1 MKKNLI
7 ISSGI
12 VFIML
17 ILSTLTLFTHTIKT
31 PAFVIGYIFLDIAI
45 VLQIIPWK
53 FKNNLEFL
61 RVPYIIAYGV
71 YLIIQFILFKTVI
84 RMTPMITMSV
94 VLLCLMGIAQLILY
108 GAFGSIEKNQTSGEY
123 SFYTE
128 SQRHINLILVS
139 VNDDGLKT
147 ELKKAVDNIKYGN
160 RKSSVNS
167 MELEDKIEGTI
178 EEIGRYVE
186 SNEVVEA
193 KKLVSKLNLF
203 IEKRNVMC

>member
-1 MKKNLI
+1 M
-7 ISSGI
+7 
-12 VFIML
+12 
-17 ILSTLTLFTHTIKT
+17 
-31 PAFVIGYIFLDIAI
+31 
-45 VLQIIPWK
+45 
-53 FKNNLEFL
+53 
-61 RVPYIIAYGV
+61 
-71 YLIIQFILFKTVI
+71 
-84 RMTPMITMSV
+84 
-94 VLLCLMGIAQLILY
+94 
-108 GAFGSIEKNQTSGEY
+108 
-123 SFYTE
+123 
-128 SQRHINLILVS
+128 ILVS

-186 SNEVVEA
+186 SNEDVEA